1 MNATYKKEIANLQKQ
16 LKALTSKANRE
27 NNKRVVERDYADL
40 LKLTYTKYVD
50 DSSNPGVTSITYE
63 NTFNVKKTTYKDKFV
78 LSYDERLIY
87 VTRYSNGTG
96 SIMSRENNIKREY
109 DNNRS
114 HDYWTNKKLEK
125 ISEVEFNLVWNTCSD
140 ALNRCV

>member
-1 MNATYKKEIANLQKQ
+1 MNTSYKKEIANLKKQ
-16 LKALTSKANRE
+16 LKALTLKANRE
-27 NNKRVVERDYADL
+27 NNKQVIERDYADL
-40 LKLTYTKYVD
+40 LNLTYTKYVD

-78 LSYDERLIY
+78 LSYDQSLVY
-87 VTRYSNGTG
+87 VTRYSDGTG
-96 SIMSRENNIKREY
+96 SIMCREDNNKREY

-125 ISEVEFNLVWNTCSD
+125 ISEIEFNLVWNACSD
-140 ALNRCV
+140 ALTRCI